1 MGWITMHR
9 DRGISND
16 DFFRAEFPNT
26 LGRDGEILAS
36 STIRGTYYAA
46 VRNFADGR
54 VWALVILTNRAPRS
68 DHNFGY
74 KDLSESM
81 GIGDYD
87 APAKILDLLTETDN
101 AYALEWRAGCRK
113 RIADKAALPKVKP
126 GDVIRLPKG
135 ATFRVNSFMIDV
147 YEFEFLH
154 HNTFRAR
161 PEGRSPFLVR
171 LPNWKTSGF
180 ELVGA

>member
-9 DRGISND
+9 AKGQSND
-16 DFFRAEFPNT
+16 EFFRAEFPNT
-26 LGRDGEILAS
+26 LERDGEILAS
-36 STIRGTYYAA
+36 STVKGVYYAA
-46 VRNFADGR
+46 VRTRETGQ
-54 VWALVILTNRAPRS
+54 VWALIILTSRAPRS

-74 KDLSESM
+74 KDQDETM

-87 APAKILDLLTETDN
+87 APAKVLDALTETDN
-101 AYALEWRAGCRK
+101 EYALEWRAACRK
-113 RIADKAALPKVKP
+113 RIEVKAALPKVKP

-135 ATFRVNSFMIDV
+135 ATFRINSLMIHV
-147 YEFEFLH
+147 YEFEFRH

-161 PEGRSPFLVR
+161 TEDGGFLVR

-180 ELVGA
+180 ELVTA